1 MHTFIGRMKVKAEKE
16 QEFIRLAKQLTEAT
30 LKHESDTV
38 LAYEFFKLKDEEL
51 GYAVFESFVSE
62 AADEAHQQ
70 TAHFLEI
77 APALIE
83 CLDGTYVREYF
94 EHLS

>member
-1 MHTFIGRMKVKAEKE
+1 MTVKAEKE

-30 LKHESDTV
+30 LKNEADTV

-62 AADEAHQQ
+62 AADEAHQK
-70 TAHFLEI
+70 TSHFQEI

-94 EHLS
+94 EHLE